1 MVKLDSTVSTLLI
14 AAAAAGLVGLV
25 ASSWR
30 HTDPSPAP
38 ALAASEA
45 RPTQGGSGVGPW
57 ATSAT
62 GRVEP
67 RDGEVRITAQTP
79 GRIVEIPVAAN
90 DRVLAGDLLVRLDD
104 GDALQRIVAAD
115 SEVDVRIRE
124 RDEEEAKGSAL
135 ERRQA
140 EDALIEAERSL
151 MSALVRF
158 DEAAAD
164 VRARKGQSEEVLRA
178 RERVAAARERLGDE
192 RRRFERL
199 SARGDMP
206 LPTRLEAAVTQ
217 ARSDLVLAYN
227 AYERTHIRAP
237 FDGSVLS
244 VPAKLGELAVAS
256 PEVPLVTFGD
266 LAGLKVRAEVE
277 DRDLAKVHVGQRVVI
292 KADAFPDREFGGVV
306 SSISSALGS
315 PRIATRGPR
324 RPNDVDVLEVFV
336 DLEGTP
342 PLLTGMRVDVFFR
355 AEKATALQVN

>member
-14 AAAAAGLVGLV
+14 AAAAAVMISLA
-25 ASSWR
+25 ASNWR
-30 HTDPSPAP
+30 HADPSPSP
-38 ALAASEA
+38 AQAAAETT
-45 RPTQGGSGVGPW
+45 PTQGTTAGPW

-67 RDGEVRITAQTP
+67 RDGEVRIAAQTP
-79 GRIVEIPVAAN
+79 GRIIEIPVAAN
-90 DRVLAGDLLVRLDD
+90 ARVLAGDLLVRLDD
-104 GDALQRIVAAD
+104 ADALQRIVAAD

-124 RDEEEAKGSAL
+124 RDEEEARGSAL

-140 EDALIEAERSL
+140 EDALIEAERAV
-151 MSALVRF
+151 MSALMRF
-158 DEAAAD
+158 DEASAEL
-164 VRARKGQSEEVLRA
+164 RAKTGSSEEVLRA
-178 RERVAAARERLGDE
+178 RERIAAARERLGEE
-192 RRRFERL
+192 RRRYERL

-217 ARSDLVLAYN
+217 ARSDLALAHN
-227 AYERTHIRAP
+227 AYERMHIRAP
-237 FDGSVLS
+237 FDGNVLS
-244 VPAKLGELAVAS
+244 VPAKVGELAAAS
-256 PEVPLVTFGD
+256 PELPLVTFGD

-306 SSISSALGS
+306 SSIASALGS

-355 AEKATALQVN
+355 AEKATALKVN